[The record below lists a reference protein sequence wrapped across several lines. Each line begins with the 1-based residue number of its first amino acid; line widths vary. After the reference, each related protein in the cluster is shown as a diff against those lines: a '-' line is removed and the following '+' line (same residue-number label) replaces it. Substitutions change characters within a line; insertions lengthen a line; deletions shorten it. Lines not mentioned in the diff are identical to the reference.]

1 MSFGKRLNGVKSLY
15 KNIIGVLTVNTII
28 IILSIGVIVLSIVC
42 LPRVL
47 PSKKIKKFITG
58 IANGIGDIVVW
69 TMKISLIPLH
79 RPNWMIEFPEGI
91 SKKSWYLGT
100 SNHMSWADIFVLL
113 FSANYKAPLLK
124 FFMKKQLR
132 WIPLIYLVHKTIDM
146 PFVNRHSR
154 EEIIKNPKLKII
166 DFENSRIAA
175 KRFTRHP
182 ATAFSFAEGTRF
194 SDSKKAAT
202 KSDYKNLLNP
212 KIGALATAL
221 AGMPMVSELIDFTLI
236 YETDKRSAWAFACG
250 EMKNVKIIV
259 KKYQIPIELIN
270 HHDKSSNDYREL
282 FKVFVDDIWEKK
294 QLIIDQNSSF

>member
-1 MSFGKRLNGVKSLY
+1 MSFGKRLNGVRSLY

-194 SDSKKAAT
+194 SDSK
-202 KSDYKNLLNP
+202 NCLLYTSP
-212 KIGALATAL
+212 SPRDGLL
-221 AGMPMVSELIDFTLI
+221 SRMPS
-236 YETDKRSAWAFACG
+236 SA
-250 EMKNVKIIV
+250 
-259 KKYQIPIELIN
+259 
-270 HHDKSSNDYREL
+270 
-282 FKVFVDDIWEKK
+282 
-294 QLIIDQNSSF
+294 